1 MQQRMTPKL
10 GLAFGLAL
18 IAITLF
24 LWNQKGTQ
32 MARASDYVI
41 DRNYY
46 IVVHSR
52 GAVYDVFVNGIS
64 TQKENSVR
72 QSDFTLPINH
82 LMQSDVN
89 RITYNFSPLRG
100 RDDDG
105 NFIIEPHENFS
116 IHISVESVHLETRER
131 ERITLI
137 DARYD
142 METGQIISN
151 EKTIFDAEPVYQQAH
166 MYTTGELKLKGNH
179 VWVNHGID
187 HPLPSQHLIAEFN
200 TEDRFPRFHWL
211 DEAVVLEDTP
221 ALREGLRN
229 SYRHIHGLIEQGDF
243 QGLRQLMDDR
253 WRHVA
258 IAMNMGNSADDFIDS
273 DTKQNFSSVDPQGQI
288 LRPLH
293 FDQVEAPIELDH
305 IQFMADGRL
314 VRILPDPIRWRRP
327 GAREISSSGF
337 VFYVTNDNEWRVAA
351 IVM

>member
-1 MQQRMTPKL
+1 
-10 GLAFGLAL
+10 
-18 IAITLF
+18 
-24 LWNQKGTQ
+24 
-32 MARASDYVI
+32 MARTSDYGI

-52 GAVYDVFVNGIS
+52 GAVYDIFVNGVS
-64 TQKENSVR
+64 TQKENAVR

-131 ERITLI
+131 ERITLV

-187 HPLPSQHLIAEFN
+187 HPLPSQHLIAEFK

-229 SYRHIHGLIEQGDF
+229 SYRHIHGLIESGDF
-243 QGLRQLMDDR
+243 RGLRQC
-253 WRHVA
+253 
-258 IAMNMGNSADDFIDS
+258 
-273 DTKQNFSSVDPQGQI
+273 
-288 LRPLH
+288 
-293 FDQVEAPIELDH
+293 
-305 IQFMADGRL
+305 
-314 VRILPDPIRWRRP
+314 
-327 GAREISSSGF
+327 
-337 VFYVTNDNEWRVAA
+337 
-351 IVM
+351 

>member
-1 MQQRMTPKL
+1 MKLKL
-10 GLAFGLAL
+10 G
-18 IAITLF
+18 ITLSLILVAVVLF
-24 LWNQKGTQ
+24 IGNQKGTQ

-46 IVVHSR
+46 IVIHSNS
-52 GAVYDVFVNGIS
+52 AWFNVLVNGIN
-64 TQKENSVR
+64 TQLYNSA
-72 QSDFTLPINH
+72 DPFNITLPINH
-82 LMQSDVN
+82 LMQSGENQV
-89 RITYNFSPLRG
+89 TFNFVSVLPG
-100 RDDDG
+100 DHAIDEGFGPTQD
-105 NFIIEPHENFS
+105 FS
-116 IHISVESVHLETRER
+116 IHISIESVHLETRER

-166 MYTTGELKLKGNH
+166 MHTTGDLRLKEGFTF
-179 VWVNHGID
+179 VDGEGPDI
-187 HPLPSQHLIAEFN
+187 PSQHLIAAFN

-243 QGLRQLMDDR
+243 QGLRQLMDPI
-253 WRHVA
+253 WENTA
-258 IAMNMGNSADDFIDS
+258 IAMNMGNSADDFIS
-273 DTKQNFSSVDPQGQI
+273 PTTKQNFSSVNPQGQI

-337 VFYVTNDNEWRVAA
+337 VFYVTNDNKWKVAD